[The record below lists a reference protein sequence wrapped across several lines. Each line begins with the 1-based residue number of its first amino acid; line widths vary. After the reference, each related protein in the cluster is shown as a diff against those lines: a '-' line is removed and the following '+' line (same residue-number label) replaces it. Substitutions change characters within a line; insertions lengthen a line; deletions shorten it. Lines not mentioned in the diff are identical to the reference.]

1 MARVE
6 VTLTRNYFKQV
17 TVEMEVPDEMVSGDD
32 CSKVSLTT
40 EQDEELE
47 ETLASSSLQEAD
59 NELTI
64 TALDNE

>member
-1 MARVE
+1 MAKVE

-32 CSKVSLTT
+32 CSKVTLSA
-40 EQDEELE
+40 EQDRELE
-47 ETLASSSLQEAD
+47 DMLADPSLQGAD
-59 NELTI
+59 DEVTV